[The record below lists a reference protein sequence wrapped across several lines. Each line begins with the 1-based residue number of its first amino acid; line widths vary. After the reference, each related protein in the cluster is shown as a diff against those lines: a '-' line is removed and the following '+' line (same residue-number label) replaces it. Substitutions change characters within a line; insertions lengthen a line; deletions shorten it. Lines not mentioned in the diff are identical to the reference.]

1 MIRVERGISKW
12 VGAAD
17 YSGLGHGH
25 APGGAQD
32 RFSFRLANQLIG
44 NVPGATALEFALAP
58 AVMVVEKTCR
68 VVVGGA
74 PVEIEIDGQSAPEW
88 TVLEV
93 PSGAQ
98 VSVRMGAFGCRFYL
112 AVAAD
117 SEAAVVGRTRV
128 EGTEDWAPDPGTVRV
143 LAGPESDPA
152 ALEALCGRPW
162 QVGLQSSGMG
172 LVLEGEPL
180 DLPGYD
186 LLSAPVQDGTIQ
198 ATANG
203 LLALLRERGTLG
215 GYPRVATVIDCDVDR
230 LAQFR
235 PGETLRF
242 QLVDRDDARGFCELQ
257 ERALDAA
264 LG

>member
-1 MIRVERGISKW
+1 
-12 VGAAD
+12 
-17 YSGLGHGH
+17 
-25 APGGAQD
+25 
-32 RFSFRLANQLIG
+32 
-44 NVPGATALEFALAP
+44 
-58 AVMVVEKTCR
+58 
-68 VVVGGA
+68 
-74 PVEIEIDGQSAPEW
+74 
-88 TVLEV
+88 
-93 PSGAQ
+93 
-98 VSVRMGAFGCRFYL
+98 
-112 AVAAD
+112 
-117 SEAAVVGRTRV
+117 
-128 EGTEDWAPDPGTVRV
+128 
-143 LAGPESDPA
+143 
-152 ALEALCGRPW
+152 
-162 QVGLQSSGMG
+162 MG